1 MALVLLSGGQDSATA
16 LLWALHEKKEPIQ
29 AISFVYGQRHAVE
42 LDCAKRI
49 AAQLRVPHVVIELG
63 PLWEALQVPSALTK
77 EKPIETLPTGLPST
91 FVPGRNLIFLTAA
104 AIWGYPRN
112 EHTLILGVSQVDYSG
127 YPDCREPFIQ
137 SAQQTLA
144 HALERPISIQAPF
157 LFWDKARI
165 WKYADSLGYREF
177 IAEETHTCYIGD
189 RTQRHSW
196 GYGCGT
202 CPACLLRKAG
212 YEQAFG

>member
-16 LLWALHEKKEPIQ
+16 LLWALQEGKEPVR

-63 PLWEALQVPSALTK
+63 SLWEALQVSSALTE
-77 EKPIETLPTGLPST
+77 EKPIQTLPTGLPST
-91 FVPGRNLIFLTAA
+91 FVPGRNLIFLAAA

-127 YPDCREPFIQ
+127 YPDCREPFIK
-137 SAQQTLA
+137 SAEQTLS
-144 HALERPISIQAPF
+144 HALDRPISIQAPL

-177 IAEETHTCYIGD
+177 IAEETHTCYMGD
-189 RTQRHSW
+189 RTQRHPW